1 MSKNLPNLDSWG
13 AFSMPMDT
21 KHSLE
26 DRFHS
31 ATRWGRRRW
40 HWMAAA
46 ALAVTALSAC
56 HWGAPAG
63 AYDAFNQADCLPALQ
78 MQDQGGRQLMLS
90 SLKGKPVLV
99 DFIYT
104 SCPGPCL
111 TLTQKMARVAAQ
123 MAPAL
128 GNRFTMVSITIDPE
142 HDGPHQLAQ
151 YAHQQGAED
160 PGWLFLTASPA
171 TVDRVL
177 ADFQLRRVRQADGS
191 VAHLAGVFILGPD
204 GRERREY
211 DGEVVKVKTMVGDLR
226 HILGAAS

>member
-1 MSKNLPNLDSWG
+1 MSKKLPGSNRDRPFLTKAANQLDG
-13 AFSMPMDT
+13 RFRLAANR
-21 KHSLE
+21 LE
-26 DRFHS
+26 
-31 ATRWGRRRW
+31 AAQGRWL
-40 HWMAAA
+40 
-46 ALAVTALSAC
+46 LAMLVLTALSAC
-56 HWGAPAG
+56 HWRAPAG
-63 AYDAFNQADCLPALQ
+63 AYDAFNRADCLPALK
-78 MQDQGGRQLMLS
+78 MQDQSGRELTLA

-128 GNRFTMVSITIDPE
+128 GRRFTMVSITIDPE

-151 YAHQQGAED
+151 YARQQGALQQ
-160 PGWLFLTASPA
+160 GWLFLTASPK
-171 TVDRVL
+171 TVDQLL

-211 DGEVVKVKTMVGDLR
+211 DGEVVTVSTMVGDMR
-226 HILGAAS
+226 RILGARS